1 MNALLGSADTLSLSR
16 AALRQRPSH
25 LGPLPVRTAAALRSA
40 PPALPLPAPVCG
52 GPAVVDQCLEQGLQS
67 PAVVDAKLQA
77 DQTKL
82 GAARMAVG
90 TPGNVTTAF
99 SLAQEANVYLRAGFM
114 ASMAPE
120 SSPWS
125 TDSVA
130 SGLTADIGD
139 SPLTRAAPRPVQH
152 LGNLGAFLALPAGLF
167 GTGIGLAEIER
178 GHKLQGSKDLAIAGL
193 TTLSGVASLS
203 ATVARTVN
211 TGLRSVGATAL
222 ADPGEVGVGPG
233 APIGGIASILGGSF
247 QLADALRKHKTEAAV
262 EGGAQIAGGSLLTAS
277 AFAEGTIIGAPAGLV
292 LGALGGVVLFGTAVV
307 QNRHAI
313 ARGLS
318 WLGRQFQVAVDPVH

>member
-1 MNALLGSADTLSLSR
+1 MAAPDPSAQPLASVSSLTCSG
-16 AALRQRPSH
+16 H
-25 LGPLPVRTAAALRSA
+25 
-40 PPALPLPAPVCG
+40 
-52 GPAVVDQCLEQGLQS
+52 AVVDRCLEKGLQS
-67 PAVVDAKLQA
+67 PAVIGAKLQNE
-77 DQTKL
+77 QTQL

-99 SLAQEANVYLRAGFM
+99 SLAQEANLYLRAGFL

-125 TDSVA
+125 TESA
-130 SGLTADIGD
+130 TSSLTADIGV

-167 GTGIGLAEIER
+167 GTGIGLAEVER
-178 GHKLQGSKDLAIAGL
+178 GQYLQGSKDLAIAGL
-193 TTLSGVASLS
+193 TTLSGLSSLS

-211 TGLRSVGATAL
+211 TGLRSVGAMAL

-233 APIGGIASILGGSF
+233 APIGGIASILGGTF

-277 AFAEGTIIGAPAGLV
+277 AFTEGTLIGAPAGLV
-292 LGALGGVVLFGTAVV
+292 LGALGGVLLFGTAIV

-313 ARGLS
+313 AHGLS
-318 WLGRQFQVAVDPVH
+318 WLGKQFQAAVDPPATGQSDRQ